1 MSKKISIGSW
11 AYVFNQK
18 EEIDFHTILHGLQD
32 LKLDGV
38 ELGSFGK
45 HPTPKSHPTK
55 ADRQRLKNEV
65 ASHGLS
71 FSGIAPDLWSFKLV
85 SVEDPAPYLAA
96 FLGYCTFAHDL
107 GIKLIRVDSVETP
120 DVFEKNNIDPKVG
133 FERAVNAWNIACK
146 MAADHGLEV
155 SWEFEPG
162 FAFNKPTEIVNMID
176 AVRSKG
182 NKNFGAMYDTCH
194 AYMCAKIG
202 AKQPGTKETLP
213 GGEIELLHNLK
224 GKINHLHLI
233 DSDGSL
239 NEHQTSTHNPFGT
252 GHLDFDK
259 LIPEL
264 LQAGVPSDWWCID
277 LCFWP
282 DAWDVTAD
290 SMKFLGRIKK
300 KFASLGA

>member
-1 MSKKISIGSW
+1 MGKKISIGSW

-18 EEIDFHTILHGLQD
+18 EEIDFHKILHGLQD

-55 ADRQRLKNEV
+55 ASRERLKKEV
-65 ASHGLS
+65 ADHGLG
-71 FSGIAPDLWSFKLV
+71 FSGIAPDLWSFKLI

-96 FLGYCTFAHDL
+96 FLGYCTFAQDL
-107 GIKLIRVDSVETP
+107 GIKLIRVDAVETP
-120 DVFEKNNIDPKVG
+120 DTFEKHNIDPKLG
-133 FERAVNAWNIACK
+133 FDRAVKAWDVACK

-162 FAFNKPTEIVNMID
+162 FAFNKPSEIVSMID
-176 AVRSKG
+176 AVRSHG

-194 AYMCAKIG
+194 AHMVAKIG
-202 AKQPGTKETLP
+202 ALQPGEKETLP
-213 GGEIELLHNLK
+213 GGGIELLHKLH
-224 GKINHLHLI
+224 GRINHVHLI

-239 NEHQTSTHNPFGT
+239 NAHATSTHNPFGT
-252 GHLDFDK
+252 GHLNFDEY
-259 LIPEL
+259 IPEL
-264 LQAGVPSDWWCID
+264 LKAGIPSDWWCID

-290 SMKFLGRIKK
+290 SMKFLGKIKEK
-300 KFASLGA
+300 YASIGA

>member
-1 MSKKISIGSW
+1 MGKKISIGSW

-18 EEIDFHTILHGLQD
+18 EEIDFHTILHGLKD

-55 ADRQRLKNEV
+55 ADRKRLKDEV
-65 ASHGLS
+65 AAHGLA

-96 FLGYCTFAHDL
+96 FLGYCTFAEDL

-146 MAADHGLEV
+146 MAADHGLDV

-176 AVRSKG
+176 AVRAKG

-202 AKQPGTKETLP
+202 AKQPGTKETLA
-213 GGEIELLHNLK
+213 GGEIELLHKLK

-259 LIPEL
+259 LVPEL
-264 LQAGVPSDWWCID
+264 LSAGVPSDWWCID

-282 DAWDVTAD
+282 NAWDVTAD
-290 SMKFLGRIKK
+290 SMKFLGNIKK
-300 KFASLGA
+300 KYASIGA

>member
-1 MSKKISIGSW
+1 MGKKISIGSW

-18 EEIDFHTILHGLQD
+18 EEIDFHTILHGLKD

-38 ELGSFGK
+38 DLGSFGK

-55 ADRQRLKNEV
+55 ADRKRLKDEV
-65 ASHGLS
+65 AAHGLG

-96 FLGYCTFAHDL
+96 FLGYCAFAEDL
-107 GIKLIRVDSVETP
+107 GIKLIRVDAVEPP
-120 DVFEKNNIDPKVG
+120 DVFEKNNIDPKLG
-133 FERAVNAWNIACK
+133 FDRAVNAWNIACK

-162 FAFNKPTEIVNMID
+162 FAFNKPSEIVNMID
-176 AVRSKG
+176 AVRAKG

-202 AKQPGTKETLP
+202 AKQPGAKETLA
-213 GGEIELLHNLK
+213 GGEIELLHKLK

-259 LIPEL
+259 IIPEL
-264 LQAGVPSDWWCID
+264 LNAGVPSDWWCID

-282 DAWDVTAD
+282 NAWDVTAD
-290 SMKFLGRIKK
+290 SMKFLGAIKK
-300 KFASLGA
+300 KYAAIGA

>member
-1 MSKKISIGSW
+1 MGKKISIGSW

-18 EEIDFHTILHGLQD
+18 EEIDFHTILHGLKD

-55 ADRQRLKNEV
+55 ADRKRLKDEV
-65 ASHGLS
+65 AAHGLG

-96 FLGYCTFAHDL
+96 FLGYCAFAEDL
-107 GIKLIRVDSVETP
+107 GIKLIRVDAVEPP
-120 DVFEKNNIDPKVG
+120 DVFEKNNIDPKLG
-133 FERAVNAWNIACK
+133 FDRAVNAWNIACK

-162 FAFNKPTEIVNMID
+162 FAFNKPSEIVNMID
-176 AVRSKG
+176 AVRAKG

-202 AKQPGTKETLP
+202 AKQPGAKETLA
-213 GGEIELLHNLK
+213 GGEIELLHKLK

-259 LIPEL
+259 IIPEL
-264 LQAGVPSDWWCID
+264 LNAGVPSDWWCID

-282 DAWDVTAD
+282 NAWDVTAD
-290 SMKFLGRIKK
+290 SMKFLGAIKK
-300 KFASLGA
+300 KYAAIGA

>member
-1 MSKKISIGSW
+1 MGKKISIGSW

-18 EEIDFHTILHGLQD
+18 EEVSFHKILHGLQD

-55 ADRQRLKNEV
+55 ADRLRLKKEV
-65 ASHGLS
+65 EDHGLG

-96 FLGYCTFAHDL
+96 FLGYCVFAQDL
-107 GIKLIRVDSVETP
+107 GIKLIRVDAVEVP
-120 DVFEKNNIDPKVG
+120 SVFEKNNIDPKLG
-133 FERAVNAWNIACK
+133 FDRAVKAWNIACK
-146 MAADHGLEV
+146 MAADHGLQV

-162 FAFNKPTEIVNMID
+162 FAFNKPSEIVAMID
-176 AVRSKG
+176 AVRALG
-182 NKNFGAMYDTCH
+182 NNNFGAMYDTCH
-194 AYMCAKIG
+194 AHMCAAIG
-202 AKQPGTKETLP
+202 ALQPGTKEILP
-213 GGEIELLHNLK
+213 GGGVELLHNLK
-224 GKINHLHLI
+224 GRVNHVHLI

-239 NEHQTSTHNPFGT
+239 NEHATSTHNPFGT
-252 GHLDFDK
+252 GHLNFDEY
-259 LIPEL
+259 IPAL
-264 LQAGVPSDWWCID
+264 LAAGIPSDWWCID

-290 SMKFLGRIKK
+290 SMKYLGDIKK
-300 KFASLGA
+300 KYAAQGA

>member
-133 FERAVNAWNIACK
+133 FDRAVNAWNIACK

-290 SMKFLGRIKK
+290 SMKFLGGIKK

>member
-1 MSKKISIGSW
+1 MAKKISIGSW

-18 EEIDFHTILHGLQD
+18 EEIDFHKILHGLED

-45 HPTPKSHPTK
+45 HPTPRSHPTK
-55 ADRQRLKNEV
+55 SDRKRLREEV
-65 ASHGLS
+65 ANHGLA

-96 FLGYCTFAHDL
+96 FLGYCVFAQDL
-107 GIKLIRVDSVETP
+107 GINLIRVDSVETP
-120 DVFEKNNIDPKVG
+120 DVFEKNKIDPKVG
-133 FERAVNAWNIACK
+133 FERAVFAWDIACK
-146 MAADHGLEV
+146 MAADHDLQV

-162 FAFNKPTEIVNMID
+162 FAFNKPTEIINLVD

-182 NKNFGAMYDTCH
+182 NNNFGAMYDTCH
-194 AYMCAKIG
+194 AHMCASVG
-202 AKQPGTKETLP
+202 AKQPGIKEILA
-213 GGEIELLHNLK
+213 GGEVEFLHKLK
-224 GKINHLHLI
+224 GKINHVHLI

-252 GHLDFDK
+252 GRLDFDT

-264 LQAGVPSDWWCID
+264 LKSEIPGEWWCID

-290 SMKFLGRIKK
+290 SMKFLGDIKK
-300 KFASLGA
+300 KYSSLGA

>member
-1 MSKKISIGSW
+1 MGKKISIGSW

-55 ADRQRLKNEV
+55 ADRKRLKDEV
-65 ASHGLS
+65 AAHGLG

-85 SVEDPAPYLAA
+85 SVDDPAPYLAA
-96 FLGYCTFAHDL
+96 FLGYCAFAEDL
-107 GIKLIRVDSVETP
+107 GIKLIRVDAVEPP
-120 DVFEKNNIDPKVG
+120 DVFEKNNIDPKLG
-133 FERAVNAWNIACK
+133 FDRAVHAWNIACK

-162 FAFNKPTEIVNMID
+162 FAFNKPSEIVNMID
-176 AVRSKG
+176 AVRAKG

-202 AKQPGTKETLP
+202 AKQPGAKETLP

-259 LIPEL
+259 IIPEL
-264 LQAGVPSDWWCID
+264 LNAGVPSDWWCID

-282 DAWDVTAD
+282 NAWDVTAD
-290 SMKFLGRIKK
+290 SMKFLGAIKK
-300 KFASLGA
+300 KYASMGA